1 MSGFR
6 DRFNRLRGQSGDAAA
21 AESVTEQPAGIAD
34 ERRPGTAAKA
44 ESGPERS
51 QTIEAGM
58 PTEIFRPTG
67 KRTESEADGG
77 DDRGA
82 ASRAGANGEADGSGE
97 ETDVNRHGAPAEDSV
112 DKSQATCALV
122 PEWEPYG
129 VRLARNAAGE
139 FLLKETRYP
148 MTYRHGIHAFAEWPD
163 AAPSL
168 AAFHGMEEVMGS
180 AGEPEA
186 GEYPRLAAHEVL
198 FLDLETTGLG
208 AGAGNVPFMLGIAY
222 FENGEYVVRQ
232 SLIRHPAEERA
243 MLADLTERLPR
254 FRYLVTYNGRTFDWP
269 VMQSRFIMNGFGSK
283 VWEPLHLDFLFPSR
297 SIWRN
302 TLVSCKLSYVEEE
315 RLGVFREDDLPGSEA
330 PGRYFAYLAHGDPAP
345 LLDVFKHNEIDM
357 LSLAALAIR
366 FGHLLGGRIGDAFP
380 TPTEPEELVR
390 TGLWLERMGRHAS
403 ALPLL
408 ELVRTSERGTPSVWN
423 RLAER
428 DKRLGH
434 WANAIALWE
443 KAADAA
449 EQSSVPLNWDAHVEL
464 SMYYEHRAKDV
475 HKALH
480 YGRSALELAL
490 SHPLSG
496 RSDGKRRKEIDALK
510 HRLDRLLRKAGH

>member
-1 MSGFR
+1 MSAFR
-6 DRFNRLRGQSGDAAA
+6 DRFNRLRGQSASTETA
-21 AESVTEQPAGIAD
+21 AEQTTGAAEID
-34 ERRPGTAAKA
+34 ERELSAATPDQDETDSDRGGRLDA
-44 ESGPERS
+44 SAS
-51 QTIEAGM
+51 AS
-58 PTEIFRPTG
+58 
-67 KRTESEADGG
+67 ESEQTHTSMSLPADVL
-77 DDRGA
+77 
-82 ASRAGANGEADGSGE
+82 EI
-97 ETDVNRHGAPAEDSV
+97 
-112 DKSQATCALV
+112 V
-122 PEWEPYG
+122 PEWEPHG
-129 VRLARNAAGE
+129 VRLARNESGE

-148 MTYRHGIHAFAEWPD
+148 VSYQHGIHAFSEWGE
-163 AAPSL
+163 ASSSL
-168 AAFHGMEEVMGS
+168 AAFHGIEEVMGAGS
-180 AGEPEA
+180 HADEETTARLAGE
-186 GEYPRLAAHEVL
+186 EVL

-243 MLADLTERLPR
+243 MLADLKERLPR

-269 VMQSRFIMNGFGSK
+269 VMQSRFIMNGFGSR
-283 VWEPLHLDFLFPSR
+283 VWEPLHLDFLHPSR

-330 PGRYFAYLAHGDPAP
+330 PGRYFAYLADGDPQP

-366 FGHLLGGRIGDAFP
+366 FGHLLGGRIGEAFP
-380 TPTEPEELVR
+380 IPTEPEELVR
-390 TGLWLERMGRHAS
+390 TGLWLERMGRHDS

-408 ELVRTSERGTPSVWN
+408 ELVRTSERGTPAVWN

-428 DKRLGH
+428 DKRLGD
-434 WANAIALWE
+434 WACATALWE

-449 EQSSVPLNWDAHVEL
+449 EQASGMLNWDAHVEL
-464 SMYYEHRAKDV
+464 SMYFEHRAKDI
-475 HKALH
+475 HQALH
-480 YGRSALELAL
+480 YGRTALELAL

-496 RSDGKRRKEIDALK
+496 KADSKRRKEIDALK
-510 HRLDRLLRKAGH
+510 HRIDRLLRKAGR